1 MPAGHEPRRTTGER
15 SVPIQTPES
24 GFKAASE
31 RPSLDEEPPEQLA
44 ETFKQEDW
52 RGMFVGYVLVVE
64 GGNIRV
70 FRLKRSRGQL
80 DVSYF
85 GAYVSSAAALLAL
98 SRKGLN
104 PDLVPVWILSD
115 VLGAEPTRLGAA

>member
-1 MPAGHEPRRTTGER
+1 
-15 SVPIQTPES
+15 
-24 GFKAASE
+24 
-31 RPSLDEEPPEQLA
+31 
-44 ETFKQEDW
+44 
-52 RGMFVGYVLVVE
+52 MFVGYVLVVE